1 MNYSINTSNQQ
12 TQSDNQ
18 MNWNTQSL
26 INNQSNTPTSTN
38 QMNYLQFQNL
48 FQPTI
53 IPTYANCYKNTLSFS
68 YPNTN
73 YSHSSCFQNNQLS
86 GQLNLNYLNN
96 YNTHHYPNIQ
106 TNNYSI
112 VDHSL
117 VNQSM
122 NISHF
127 PNSQPSPIHSFGP
140 NVIQPN
146 INSNSISNIMHYVNL
161 QSNQNFQIPNQT
173 SVTTSFNG
181 TQNSNFGFNIN
192 NENDN
197 SYNLENSTPVN
208 TNSVENINRG
218 LSHVQENNN
227 SNDTTNEN
235 AFRPDNNYYAKIKNV
250 NNNEHNFVDL
260 TNFVIMNEI
269 PRLELKEN
277 DITKSNGVI
286 EFKETK
292 FQFYE
297 NNVRIETKYKNV
309 YNVPRVFKYTCQ
321 KGTEL
326 LMVDGYSAEKNK
338 GENYRCTKGKRHKCP
353 VTYKVKDGVIEYRN
367 GNVISH
373 NHLPQ
378 LLEEIQ
384 SYRIKMEAIKKENQN
399 KSAKEIAN
407 ELYNMDSNKR
417 HSTAE
422 KIIRN
427 EKGTTKKE
435 MTFEDI
441 EIEENQKIN
450 LIHYCSDFIII
461 GDRRLFHLMIES
473 DQINCDGTFFVT
485 PKPMFY
491 QMYSIHAT
499 KDNSS
504 FPILYCLMINK
515 SKELYKKLF
524 MEISRITRVD
534 ILNKKMTLLGDFEIL
549 NFDFFGK
556 NVKKSSCFFHFCQN
570 LYKFCMKHSK
580 IEYQKRGEYYQL
592 ARSLMMLALVKKE
605 NVKKIFKH
613 LNNKYKGKLNKTL
626 LNYFKKNYITGRYK
640 IENWNVRRL
649 DAKTNNVVEAFHS
662 SLKKLIKHPHPT
674 TNELIK
680 KLNEF
685 INSNYINYID
695 IIQKKNTKRQNRKY
709 IQKDLDTCKILMN
722 EDDYAIDELLD
733 KLINRAA
740 IDEENYDE
748 LREDDDDELF
758 ENEEESGSEKTE
770 DDGNDEMSESCDD
783 ENDSESEEYSENE
796 EGNDEDEHFEYCDCD
811 DGNNEENEN
820 TNESMDEEKHEEFEE
835 DSFYT
840 NDGEFERNI
849 NIREMTSIEKENMKI
864 FEECIESENKMNE
877 EEMVNDDYNDN
888 GESINN
894 VNENI
899 NEIKEKEENNDI
911 SEEQNDNREEQEEMK
926 QNDED
931 STEENSEWIDM
942 EEIYRMRREEDRK
955 YHDKGRKE
963 RRERMKI
970 ARKESLLKKEEKK
983 KMKEKQKKEGNK
995 GKEEKKPKKK

>member
-1 MNYSINTSNQQ
+1 MATFVPYCLITVNSNE
-12 TQSDNQ
+12 DNCVDL
-18 MNWNTQSL
+18 SKF
-26 INNQSNTPTSTN
+26 I
-38 QMNYLQFQNL
+38 
-48 FQPTI
+48 I
-53 IPTYANCYKNTLSFS
+53 IPE
-68 YPNTN
+68 
-73 YSHSSCFQNNQLS
+73 
-86 GQLNLNYLNN
+86 
-96 YNTHHYPNIQ
+96 
-106 TNNYSI
+106 
-112 VDHSL
+112 
-117 VNQSM
+117 
-122 NISHF
+122 
-127 PNSQPSPIHSFGP
+127 
-140 NVIQPN
+140 NVPE
-146 INSNSISNIMHYVNL
+146 L
-161 QSNQNFQIPNQT
+161 
-173 SVTTSFNG
+173 
-181 TQNSNFGFNIN
+181 
-192 NENDN
+192 
-197 SYNLENSTPVN
+197 
-208 TNSVENINRG
+208 
-218 LSHVQENNN
+218 
-227 SNDTTNEN
+227 
-235 AFRPDNNYYAKIKNV
+235 K
-250 NNNEHNFVDL
+250 
-260 TNFVIMNEI
+260 
-269 PRLELKEN
+269 LKEN
-277 DITKSNGVI
+277 DISLSNEVIKSNG
-286 EFKETK
+286 TN
-292 FQFYE
+292 FQFQN
-297 NNVRIETKYKNV
+297 NNVTIESEHGNI
-309 YNVPRVFKYTCQ
+309 YNIPRVCFYKCQ

-326 LMVDGYSAEKNK
+326 IMIDGFSVEKNR
-338 GENYRCTKGKRHKCP
+338 GNNYRCTYGKRKHCP
-353 VTYKVKDGVIEYRN
+353 VIYKTKDNVIEYIN
-367 GNVISH
+367 GNFNNH
-373 NHLPQ
+373 NHPPQ
-378 LLEEIQ
+378 LFEEVQ
-384 SYRIKMEAIKKENQN
+384 SYRVIEEASNKENKDKSARELSNHLYNLDSKIRKSTTEKKVRMIKGVNKKE
-399 KSAKEIAN
+399 
-407 ELYNMDSNKR
+407 
-417 HSTAE
+417 
-422 KIIRN
+422 IR
-427 EKGTTKKE
+427 
-435 MTFEDI
+435 FEDI
-441 EIEENQKIN
+441 EIAECDKIN
-450 LIHYCSDFIII
+450 LLHFTPEFVIL
-461 GDRRLFHLMIES
+461 GDRRLIHLLAET
-473 DQINCDGTFFVT
+473 DQINTDGTFFVT

-491 QMYSIHAT
+491 QLYSIHVT
-499 KDNSS
+499 KDNTS
-504 FPILYCLMINK
+504 FPILFCLMKSK
-515 SKELYKKLF
+515 SKELYKKMFL
-524 MEISRITRVD
+524 EIERITGID
-534 ILNKKMTLLGDFEIL
+534 ILNKKMMLMGDFEVL
-549 NFDFFGK
+549 SFDFFGK
-556 NVKKSSCFFHFCQN
+556 DVKKFTCYFHFCQN

-722 EDDYAIDELLD
+722 EDDYTIDELLD
-733 KLINRAA
+733 KLINKAA

-770 DDGNDEMSESCDD
+770 NDGNNEMSESCDD
-783 ENDSESEEYSENE
+783 ENYSESEEYSENE

-911 SEEQNDNREEQEEMK
+911 SEEQNDNREEQEEMN

-931 STEENSEWIDM
+931 STEEISEWIDM